1 MTTLLTSLEKA
12 ELRAA
17 ILDCISSGLTLTA
30 QISKRL
36 NVESEKISTRLD
48 YLRTLGVIHGKR
60 IPSTKGG
67 FVNEWHIGPALDE
80 YGQPG
85 HVHEGGSRA
94 QKDGLPHIVVST
106 TYPLVD
112 RRDPLVTALFG
123 APVVERRALQQSVP
137 CCTRCHMEQGTGH
150 QAGCIVAMVAA

>member
-1 MTTLLTSLEKA
+1 MKTFLTSLEKA

-17 ILDCISSGLTLTA
+17 ILECISSGLTLTA
-30 QISKRL
+30 QISEHL
-36 NVESEKISTRLD
+36 NVTSDKISTRLD
-48 YLRTLGVIHGKR
+48 YLRTLGVIHGVPV
-60 IPSTKGG
+60 PSPKGG
-67 FVNEWHIGPALDE
+67 FVNEWRMGPALDE
-80 YGQPG
+80 YGQPRQ
-85 HVHEGGSRA
+85 VHQGGGRA
-94 QKDGLPHIVVST
+94 KNDGLPHVVVST

-123 APVVERRALQQSVP
+123 APVVERRAQQQSAP